1 MSKKLPIL
9 ATGRRKS
16 ATAQVELMEGSGR
29 FYINGESI
37 ETGNTRA
44 FPYLSLIQEPLTL
57 LKSEEGLLSIQSLNE
72 LETVKASSV
81 EENIDIIIKV
91 QGGGTVSQAQAIKL
105 GISRAYGDF
114 NSGYRVLLRKHGFLT
129 TDSRCK
135 ERKKYGLKKARK
147 APQFSKR

>member
-16 ATAQVELMEGSGR
+16 ATAQVELKEGSGR
-29 FYINGESI
+29 FYINGKWI
-37 ETGNTRA
+37 ETTTKA
-44 FPYLSLIQEPLTL
+44 FPYFSLIQEPLAL
-57 LKSEEGLLSIQSLNE
+57 LKSPEGLSSIQTLNE
-72 LETVKASSV
+72 LESVVDSSV
-81 EENIDIIIKV
+81 GERVDIFIKV
-91 QGGGTVSQAQAIKL
+91 QGGGSVSQAQAIKL
-105 GISRAYGDF
+105 GISRACGELNIGF
-114 NSGYRVLLRKHGFLT
+114 RILLRKHGFLT